1 MISPLAILSIAGGL
15 TYLFMG
21 GDLLVR
27 GSMSIARKVGI
38 PAAIVGATIVALG
51 TSLPELLVS
60 VLAVNRGA
68 GGIAMGNVVG
78 SNVANILLVLGI
90 PAIISPIVAADRSMR
105 AHAGFMLVTSVAFVA
120 LCFFAPLSV
129 WHSLVL
135 LGILVTAILLSVTG
149 RLSLIDLSAKEEK
162 IERTLGLPERPL
174 FAGAFV
180 VLGAG
185 MLPLGAD
192 LTLKG
197 VTEVAAQAGI
207 PETAIAASVVAVGTS
222 LPELSVSVLA
232 AMHRQLGMAIGN
244 VVGSNSLNILFVIG
258 LTGMFAP
265 IPVAD
270 RFLSFDLWVMLGF
283 SIFLTGLVLRGG
295 TLGRKL
301 GITFVL
307 SYVAYVWLI
316 F

>member
-1 MISPLAILSIAGGL
+1 VSPLSVLSIVGGL

-27 GSMSIARKVGI
+27 GSMAIARRLGI
-38 PAAIVGATIVALG
+38 PSAIVGATIVALG

-60 VLAVNRGA
+60 VLAAIRGS

-78 SNVANILLVLGI
+78 SNIANILMVLGV
-90 PAIISPIVAADRSMR
+90 PAIITPIVSKGSSMK
-105 AHAGFMLVTSVAFVA
+105 AHSAFMLVTSGAFVV
-120 LCFFAPLSV
+120 LCFFSPLGV
-129 WHSLVL
+129 WHSLAL

-174 FAGAFV
+174 FAGLFV
-180 VLGAG
+180 LFGAG
-185 MLPLGAD
+185 TLPLGAD
-192 LTLKG
+192 LTLRG
-197 VTEVAAQAGI
+197 VTEIAAQAGI
-207 PETAIAASVVAVGTS
+207 SETAIAASVVALGTS
-222 LPELSVSVLA
+222 LPELSVSILA
-232 AMHRQLGMAIGN
+232 ALHRQLGMAIGN

-258 LTGMFAP
+258 FTGMVAP
-265 IPVAD
+265 IPVD
-270 RFLSFDLWVMLGF
+270 ERFLHFDLWVMLGF
-283 SIFLTGLVLRGG
+283 AVLLTALVFRDV

-301 GITFVL
+301 GLAFVA
-307 SYVAYVWLI
+307 SYVGYVWLI